1 MFFGNRRIYESEEK
15 VDYDKKLSELE
26 TKAEENKMSVSD
38 YIQKFYIDK
47 MPDDETVDAS
57 SDKVEEKPVF
67 DKNEINTMEANVDS
81 IENNTKEIAKK
92 FAQK

>member
-26 TKAEENKMSVSD
+26 MKAEENKMSVSD

-47 MPDDETVDAS
+47 MPDNETVDAS
-57 SDKVEEKPVF
+57 SDKVEEKPVL

>member
-26 TKAEENKMSVSD
+26 AKAEENKMSVSD

-47 MPDDETVDAS
+47 MPDNETVDAS
-57 SDKVEEKPVF
+57 SDKVEEKPVL

-81 IENNTKEIAKK
+81 IENNTKEIAKN